1 MVYTPAA
8 FTPPTAAVLE
18 HNPGGPSDGDKMI
31 RKSGSRL
38 LGLLGIVAGTL
49 TLIALTW
56 IGTLTATRNER
67 TDAEARVRADVANQ
81 AQIFEEQLQRK
92 LLEVDQTLR
101 ILGRTWETDPESF
114 NLATAR
120 RQFVVLNDISSQVF
134 IVDEHGIVLHDTVP
148 ATVGTNVSGRDYFRY
163 EARQPA
169 DEDRMFISPTTMGSV
184 SRQWQLNLA
193 RRLNHPDG
201 SFAGVVVASLRIGAL
216 GSFYQMA
223 NIGSQGVIAVV
234 AMERGGVRVAVGPNR
249 IDPGSLIADTD
260 MFKAMQADPDGIWT
274 GRSAFDGVERV
285 HGFRSVADRDLEV
298 VVGIDQAE
306 AVRATNAW
314 ETAAYGF
321 AGGIT
326 VLLLAM
332 AGLLLRDL
340 AAARRREQA
349 LGHDRAVLAAANAQL
364 ELAKASAD
372 AKSAQLEATLVGM
385 TDGVAMVDG
394 RMRLVEWNPRYPGL
408 AGVPSGILRVG
419 LPMDE
424 ILRAQAEA
432 GEFGDVDIEAE
443 IARQSAMLSGG
454 SYPATAE
461 RTKPDGKVIE
471 VRRNRLP
478 DGGFVTLHTDITA
491 RKQAEI
497 TLRQA
502 GAVAEAATRAMS
514 RFVAIVSHEIRT
526 PLNAL
531 LSSLTLL
538 ADSNLA
544 PTQQALVGMSRQSG
558 DALMALVNDVLE
570 MSKMEAGQLILR
582 PSPFV
587 LRQLIESALE
597 MFRAPAAERGIVL
610 RLSIGP
616 GVPDELY
623 TDPGRLRQVLLNLLS
638 NAVKFAA
645 SGEVRVTAEAQ
656 FAEGRPRLRLA
667 VRDRGPV
674 IPEEDRGRLFKP
686 FSRIEQPGAEGPL
699 GTGLGLAICQHL
711 LTLMGG
717 DIGCNVWTMG
727 GREAGNEFWIM
738 LPVIVPPKHADD
750 AAGSAGAN
758 HWRFLPRTRILLVE
772 DIVANQLVTA
782 TLLRRE
788 GHLVDIASSGLDAIN
803 ATASRPY
810 DLVFMDIFM
819 PGMSG
824 LNAAKLIRGMAGP
837 PATVPIVALTANVC
851 PEDQALCAAAGMNGM
866 LAKPVALA
874 ELLDALAHHV
884 WPHRPER
891 ITLDAASAP
900 ASAMRSLILSAVR
913 LDELRGALSADTLGR
928 LVEDCLTDL
937 SERLKS
943 LRQALLRDAREQ
955 VIADAHAMAGM
966 AAEYGMAAL
975 ESRLRML
982 MHLVRDD
989 AASAGAIAEELEAEI
1004 VRAATAMR
1012 EALHGELV

>member
-1 MVYTPAA
+1 
-8 FTPPTAAVLE
+8 
-18 HNPGGPSDGDKMI
+18 MI
-31 RKSGSRL
+31 RKNGSRL

-56 IGTLTATRNER
+56 IGTLTAIRTER
-67 TDAEARVRADVANQ
+67 TDAEDRVTADATNQ

-101 ILGRTWETDPESF
+101 ILARTWEADPENF
-114 NLATAR
+114 DLPAAR
-120 RQFVVLNDISSQVF
+120 RQFVALNDLSSQVF
-134 IVDEHGIVLHDTVP
+134 IADAHGIVQHDTVP
-148 ATVGTNVSGRDYFRY
+148 ATLGTSVSNRDFFRY
-163 EARQPA
+163 EAGQTTDDDA
-169 DEDRMFISPTTMGSV
+169 MFISPTTMGSV
-184 SRQWQLNLA
+184 VREWQLNLA
-193 RRLNHPDG
+193 RRLHNPDG
-201 SFAGVVVASLRIGAL
+201 SFAGVVVASMRISAL

-223 NIGSQGVIAVV
+223 NIGSHGIIAVV
-234 AMERGGVRVAVGPNR
+234 AMERGGVRVAVGPHR

-260 MFKAMQADPDGIWT
+260 MFKAMQADPDGVWI
-274 GRSAFDGVERV
+274 GRSAFDGIERV
-285 HGFRSVADRDLEV
+285 HGFRHVADRDLEV

-306 AVRATNAW
+306 VMGVTNAW
-314 ETAAYGF
+314 VKAAYGF

-326 VLLLAM
+326 ALLLAM
-332 AGLLLRDL
+332 AGLLLHDL
-340 AAARRREQA
+340 HAARRREHA
-349 LGHDRAVLAAANAQL
+349 LAHDRAVLAAANTQL

-419 LPMDE
+419 LPMED

-432 GEFGDVDIEAE
+432 GEFGDVDIAAE
-443 IARQSAMLSGG
+443 VARQAALLSGG
-454 SYPATAE
+454 GYPATTE
-461 RTKPDGKVIE
+461 HTKPDGKVIE

-478 DGGFVTLHTDITA
+478 DGGFVTLYADITA
-491 RKQAEI
+491 RKQAET

-502 GAVAEAATRAMS
+502 GAVAEAAARAMS

-538 ADSNLA
+538 ADSTLA
-544 PTQQALVGMSRQSG
+544 PTQQALVDMSRQSG
-558 DALMALVNDVLE
+558 NALMALMNDVLE
-570 MSKMEAGQLILR
+570 MSKMEAGQLMLR
-582 PSPFV
+582 PSSFV
-587 LRQLIESALE
+587 LRQLIESAIE
-597 MFRAPAAERGIVL
+597 MFQAPATERGIAL
-610 RLSIGP
+610 RLSVGP
-616 GVPDELY
+616 GVPDELH

-656 FAEGRPRLRLA
+656 LVGGEQKLRLA

-674 IPEEDRGRLFKP
+674 IPEDDRGRLFKP

-711 LTLMGG
+711 ITLMDG

-738 LPVIVPPKHADD
+738 LPVTASPSHADD
-750 AAGSAGAN
+750 AAALSGAQR
-758 HWRFLPRTRILLVE
+758 WRFLPRTRVLLVE

-788 GHLVDIASSGLDAIN
+788 GHLVDIACNGLDAIS
-803 ATASRPY
+803 AVAGQPY

-837 PATVPIVALTANVC
+837 PATVPIVALTANAC

-866 LAKPVALA
+866 LGKPVALA
-874 ELLDALAHHV
+874 ELLDALARHV
-884 WPHRPER
+884 WPHRPDR
-891 ITLDAASAP
+891 ITLDTPSAST
-900 ASAMRSLILSAVR
+900 SATRSSILSAAR
-913 LDELRGALSADTLGR
+913 LDELRGALAAETLGS
-928 LVEDCLTDL
+928 LIEDCLVDL
-937 SERLKS
+937 SERLKA
-943 LRQALLRDAREQ
+943 LQQALRRDAMEQ
-955 VIADAHAMAGM
+955 AIADAHAMAGM

-975 ESRLRML
+975 ESRVRML
-982 MHLVRDD
+982 MQLMR
-989 AASAGAIAEELEAEI
+989 AEPASARAIAAELEDEI
-1004 VRAATAMR
+1004 VRTATAMR
-1012 EALHGELV
+1012 EALQTEMV

>member
-1 MVYTPAA
+1 
-8 FTPPTAAVLE
+8 
-18 HNPGGPSDGDKMI
+18 
-31 RKSGSRL
+31 
-38 LGLLGIVAGTL
+38 
-49 TLIALTW
+49 
-56 IGTLTATRNER
+56 
-67 TDAEARVRADVANQ
+67 
-81 AQIFEEQLQRK
+81 
-92 LLEVDQTLR
+92 
-101 ILGRTWETDPESF
+101 
-114 NLATAR
+114 
-120 RQFVVLNDISSQVF
+120 
-134 IVDEHGIVLHDTVP
+134 
-148 ATVGTNVSGRDYFRY
+148 
-163 EARQPA
+163 
-169 DEDRMFISPTTMGSV
+169 
-184 SRQWQLNLA
+184 
-193 RRLNHPDG
+193 
-201 SFAGVVVASLRIGAL
+201 
-216 GSFYQMA
+216 
-223 NIGSQGVIAVV
+223 
-234 AMERGGVRVAVGPNR
+234 
-249 IDPGSLIADTD
+249 
-260 MFKAMQADPDGIWT
+260 
-274 GRSAFDGVERV
+274 
-285 HGFRSVADRDLEV
+285 
-298 VVGIDQAE
+298 
-306 AVRATNAW
+306 
-314 ETAAYGF
+314 
-321 AGGIT
+321 
-326 VLLLAM
+326 
-332 AGLLLRDL
+332 
-340 AAARRREQA
+340 
-349 LGHDRAVLAAANAQL
+349 
-364 ELAKASAD
+364 
-372 AKSAQLEATLVGM
+372 M

-478 DGGFVTLHTDITA
+478 DGGFVTLYTDITA
-491 RKQAEI
+491 RKQAET

-570 MSKMEAGQLILR
+570 MSKMEAGQLMLR

-656 FAEGRPRLRLA
+656 FADGRPRLRLA

-674 IPEEDRGRLFKP
+674 IPEEDRGPSVQAVLPHRTAWRRRTVGDRPWAGDLP
-686 FSRIEQPGAEGPL
+686 TP
-699 GTGLGLAICQHL
+699 

-750 AAGSAGAN
+750 AAGTRWRAT

-788 GHLVDIASSGLDAIN
+788 GHLVDIAGSGLDAIS
-803 ATASRPY
+803 AVASRP
-810 DLVFMDIFM
+810 IR
-819 PGMSG
+819 SG
-824 LNAAKLIRGMAGP
+824 VHGYLHAGH
-837 PATVPIVALTANVC
+837 
-851 PEDQALCAAAGMNGM
+851 E
-866 LAKPVALA
+866 
-874 ELLDALAHHV
+874 
-884 WPHRPER
+884 RPER
-891 ITLDAASAP
+891 GEADPRHGRARP
-900 ASAMRSLILSAVR
+900 RRCRSWR
-913 LDELRGALSADTLGR
+913 
-928 LVEDCLTDL
+928 
-937 SERLKS
+937 
-943 LRQALLRDAREQ
+943 
-955 VIADAHAMAGM
+955 
-966 AAEYGMAAL
+966 
-975 ESRLRML
+975 
-982 MHLVRDD
+982 
-989 AASAGAIAEELEAEI
+989 
-1004 VRAATAMR
+1004 
-1012 EALHGELV
+1012 